1 MLKEENSEAA
11 AAVCSS
17 NLIVDE
23 SHQLQRMSENNTALS
38 SFSGDAD
45 ASENG
50 SVSGSCSVET
60 FLSSLTSWEI
70 EHDLACSTRVDQKA
84 P

>member
-11 AAVCSS
+11 AAVCSF
-17 NLIVDE
+17 NLIIDE

-45 ASENG
+45 ASKSG
-50 SVSGSCSVET
+50 SESRSCSVET

-70 EHDLACSTRVDQKA
+70 EHDLACSTRVDQKV